1 MVEQENKARVLSLPA
16 RNCVFYKQG
25 FCVRQ
30 EMLNPGLDPCTRCR
44 VISTLENGFD
54 HLLQQ
59 AENFELSQDQ
69 VHSIW
74 KKRMGESVSWEE
86 YCAAYEPCSR
96 EDDRCAF
103 LLGNACYRMFPAC
116 QGICRF
122 YVVYRAKKNV
132 ES

>member
-1 MVEQENKARVLSLPA
+1 MAGQDNKARVLSLPA
-16 RNCVFYKQG
+16 RNCIYYRKG

-30 EMLNPGLDPCTRCR
+30 EMLNPGLDPGTRCR
-44 VISTLENGFD
+44 VLTILESNFD

-59 AENFELSQDQ
+59 AENFELTREQ
-69 VHSIW
+69 VYSLW
-74 KKRMGESVSWEE
+74 RQRMGESVSWES
-86 YCAAYEPCSR
+86 YCALYEPCSM

-103 LLGNACYRMFPAC
+103 LLGNACYRMFPGC
-116 QGICRF
+116 PGICRF